1 MSTEPTGQKRGSDNR
16 PWSQLAGVALAAVVL
31 VSALG
36 VIPTTT
42 TAQENQTFIIEQ
54 GDKCIQV
61 TPLGNGSQ
69 TVEEFYDYRSPDMDQ
84 TGLYSSYGTTDIQK
98 SQVSQIFIYH
108 GSNVYSLV
116 FLHDKFGDGG
126 GGFVATAD
134 ISGLPPEGEWVVEDD
149 TYTNRD
155 DTFNHSNGTSHIEWA
170 SNGNRTDGAV
180 FRGLGSPNYTT
191 ITVAMKFNEE
201 SSRYPFEKWEG
212 PPEANQIE
220 RWIVRSGTGETTE
233 LDMDQPVEI
242 SPGTCSGG
250 VNTFTPAP
258 SGANTTTASTGT
270 AEATATTAAAP
281 PTAATATPI
290 STTTAALSPTATTTP
305 LPTATVTETPQTTP
319 TATPTTTDS
328 SAATPATTA
337 AAGTPTTTGTGGMVG
352 TTQTSGNGSGG
363 SEAFGP
369 GFGVGVVLV
378 AVAVLAGV
386 ALARRD
392 D

>member
-36 VIPTTT
+36 VIPATAA
-42 TAQENQTFIIEQ
+42 AQENQTFIIEQ

-69 TVEEFYDYRSPDMDQ
+69 TVEAFYDYRSPDMDQ
-84 TGLYSSYGTTDIQK
+84 TGLYSSYGTTEIQK

-108 GSNVYSLV
+108 GSNGYSLV

-134 ISGLPPEGEWVVEDD
+134 ITGLPPEGEWVVEDD

-170 SNGNRTDGAV
+170 SNGNRTDGAA
-180 FRGLGSPNYTT
+180 FRGLESPNYTT

-233 LDMDQPVEI
+233 LDMDKPVEV

-250 VNTFTPAP
+250 VSTFTPAP

-270 AEATATTAAAP
+270 TATPTTAAAP
-281 PTAATATPI
+281 PTAATATQIP
-290 STTTAALSPTATTTP
+290 TATAALSPTATTTP
-305 LPTATVTETPQTTP
+305 SPTATVTETPRATP

-328 SAATPATTA
+328 SAATPTTA
-337 AAGTPTTTGTGGMVG
+337 STATPTTTGTGGMVG
-352 TTQTSGNGSGG
+352 TTQTGGNGSGG
-363 SEAFGP
+363 GSGAFGP
-369 GFGVGVVLV
+369 GFGVGVVLA
-378 AVAVLAGV
+378 AVAALAGV